1 MKDRNQDMD
10 TTGRD
15 LVPAQHVSEPKGLG
29 RLFHPSSFRRTTMGT
44 NLAIGAGG
52 GMASGFVATMLIESV
67 LVPLNMGI
75 PGIPLLIASSLA
87 LMPPAYGIAAW
98 RQTSTDDDAA
108 MSRFTTM
115 AEDAIRGAMWDGRIE
130 GNRILKEKSRTLVN
144 STDAAS
150 SGLRRRTVIR
160 IASIQQ
166 AFQKSLGRLGTASK
180 DEAVR
185 LRDEAIRAVA
195 TEAVREHE
203 AFLQEMRDRDA
214 RGAGGAI
221 DMLRDEIGGLLSIGS
236 NSSNPIMIPHVG
248 TGRAHV
254 DRLISKAEE
263 ALAIDPNMTDR
274 QGARVDA
281 AIHEHLPRLLQR
293 HADTAKQAR
302 VEDLAETDRMLDE
315 GVELIRLSVEEG
327 LEGLRHEKA
336 DALRT
341 EIGFLRLRRAGS
353 DGPLRPI
360 DRSEGA

>member
-1 MKDRNQDMD
+1 M
-10 TTGRD
+10 
-15 LVPAQHVSEPKGLG
+15 A
-29 RLFHPSSFRRTTMGT
+29 T
-44 NLAIGAGG
+44 NLGIAAGG
-52 GMASGFVATMLIESV
+52 GMGVGLASTMLIEGI
-67 LVPLNMGI
+67 LVPLNMAL

-87 LMPPAYGIAAW
+87 LMPMAYGVSAWIRAAI
-98 RQTSTDDDAA
+98 DDDAA
-108 MSRFTTM
+108 MSKFTSM
-115 AEDAIRGAMWDGRIE
+115 ATDGVEAATWKSQVEGDAV
-130 GNRILKEKSRTLVN
+130 LKDKSKALIA

-150 SGLRRRTVIR
+150 SDLRRRTVMR

-166 AFQKSLGRLGTASK
+166 AFQRSLGRLGTASK
-180 DEAVR
+180 DEAMK
-185 LRDEAIRAVA
+185 LRNEAIRAVA
-195 TEAVREHE
+195 KEAVREHE
-203 AFLQEMRDRDA
+203 ALLQDMRDRDA
-214 RGAGGAI
+214 RGAGSAI
-221 DMLRDEIGGLLSIGS
+221 DLLRDEITGLLSIGS
-236 NSSNPIMIPHVG
+236 DAKSPIMIPHVG

-263 ALAIDPNMTDR
+263 ALAIDPDMTDR

-341 EIGFLRLRRAGS
+341 EIGFLRLRRAGT
-353 DGPLRPI
+353 DGPLNPVE
-360 DRSEGA
+360 RSDEA